1 MCTGPFLASD
11 DGGGVRL
18 GGACRLCGRNS
29 TLGRKGPWDGRG
41 RGPDALARKAPW
53 AARGPGAERPVTL
66 AGAWAYY
73 VTTSAKEASMMK
85 CGTRTDAL
93 NKAPFPQAPD
103 ASARAV

>member
-1 MCTGPFLASD
+1 MGWSLPD
-11 DGGGVRL
+11 VRPY
-18 GGACRLCGRNS
+18 GA
-29 TLGRKGPWDGRG
+29 LGRKGPWAGTGAVGRNRG
-41 RGPDALARKAPW
+41 RGP
-53 AARGPGAERPVTL
+53 ERPVTL

-85 CGTRTDAL
+85 CGTRIEAL